1 MEYMRIPRFYDNLG
15 TYTEPGK
22 VLIIFGPRQ
31 VGKTTL
37 VQQFLRTQQGER
49 FRFDTGD
56 NIKVQTLF
64 ASQDLDQLLGY
75 VEGRDLLVLDEAQR
89 IPMIGIGLKML
100 VDHRPDLRIV
110 VTGSSS
116 FALAGQVGE
125 PLTGRKRTLTL
136 YPIAQIELRKEH
148 SAHDLR
154 AQLESSLVFGGY
166 PAVWTAS
173 SRAHRIETLEE
184 IAHAYLLKDIL
195 DLERVKGAKVL
206 LDLLRLL
213 AFQIGSEVSLSELAR
228 QLQIDTKTVAR
239 YLGLFEQAF
248 VLINV
253 RGFSRNLRKEVT
265 KKSKYYFYDTGIR
278 NAIIANFNG
287 LELRND
293 VGQLWENFVVME
305 RLKYRAYVGI
315 PANMYFWRTW
325 DQQEVDLVEERE
337 GKLFGYECKWRAG
350 VTSPPRD
357 WRREYPDATFEVI
370 TPENYL
376 SFVVERNTNG

>member
-1 MEYMRIPRFYDNLG
+1 MRIPRFFDDLG
-15 TYTEPGK
+15 EYTEPGK
-22 VLIIFGPRQ
+22 VLVIFGPRQ

-37 VQQFLRTQQGER
+37 VQQFLRTQQAER

-56 NIKVQTLF
+56 NIKIQTLF

-75 VEGRDLLVLDEAQR
+75 AEGRDLLVLDEAQR

-100 VDHRPDLRIV
+100 VDHRPDLRII

-136 YPIAQIELRKEH
+136 YPVAQIELQEER
-148 SAHDLR
+148 SPYDLR
-154 AQLESSLVFGGY
+154 QQVASSLIYGGY
-166 PAVWTAS
+166 PAVLTAS
-173 SRAHRIETLEE
+173 SRQRRIEVLEE

-195 DLERVKGAKVL
+195 ELERVKGSKAL

-228 QLQIDTKTVAR
+228 SIQIDTKTVSR
-239 YLGLFEQAF
+239 YLDLFEQAF
-248 VLINV
+248 VLVNV
-253 RGFSRNLRKEVT
+253 RGYSRNLRKEVT

-278 NAIIANFNG
+278 NAIIANFND
-287 LELRND
+287 LALRND
-293 VGQLWENFVVME
+293 IGQLWENFIVME
-305 RLKYRAYVGI
+305 RLKYRSYLGI

-325 DQQEVDLVEERE
+325 DQQEVDLVEERD
-337 GKLFGYECKWRAG
+337 GKLFGYECKWGAG
-350 VTSPPRD
+350 ASAPPRD
-357 WRREYPDATFEVI
+357 WRREYLESSFETI

-376 SFVVERNTNG
+376 AFVAEQRATR